1 MKTPVQLQYR
11 TRIPALMFL
20 SILLITTTWAQVQT
34 GRIVGTVT
42 DSQKAVLPNASV
54 TVTDSA
60 TNQSITVNTNDR
72 GDYVVTP
79 LNPGFYR
86 VTISSPGF
94 QRTSI
99 NSVEVQVGQ
108 SARVDVELKVG
119 EVGSIVEV
127 TSTAP
132 LLDTESGT
140 LGHVVTNRQ
149 IVNLPL
155 NGRSFYELARLTPG
169 AVALPGGGNLLRIR
183 ANYISGTAI
192 SGVRGRQTT
201 FLMDGVDVT
210 DHHQGGSLIQTS
222 IDALQEFKVQ
232 QSAYSA
238 EFSHAGGLLNA
249 TTKSGAN
256 RFHGGLFEFL
266 RNDKLDARN
275 FFALE
280 REVLKRNQFG
290 GTIGGPVTIP
300 KLYSGRNRTFF
311 FGSYE
316 GMRERQGM
324 VFNSIVPT
332 AAMKRGDFGALLPTR
347 SIYDPDTGA
356 AYTDNIIPMGQL
368 SQQALYYAQ
377 FIPDPNTASGTFTH
391 SPSRQLD
398 TDQFTVRLD
407 QSFTEKH
414 RIFMRYSFHDNRLND
429 PNPFPGLGYAPLRT
443 RGHNLVASMSN
454 IINPNFM
461 HEFRFSYLPTIINL
475 EAFGQG
481 RDYNKEAGVLGF
493 EETGRPGVT
502 GSFPDFNWSGYTAM
516 NGSAFDQRPKT
527 QDFKVYEWTDN
538 LTWIKGRNIYKFGTK
553 IRRWVPLFTDS
564 KQYQGQWLFNGSIT
578 GGPVTD
584 PLSGHPFA
592 DFMLGHPFQVTR
604 AFPADTFGGQ
614 GSYYH
619 LYFQDDIKVNSR
631 LTLNLGIRYEYSPWL
646 KGYRNQ
652 LGAFDP
658 TAAKP
663 VIIAGDDD
671 QIDLDA
677 QFAGSSAYALFRDLI
692 QTSSQAELPLSIT
705 RPDKNQWAP
714 RVGFAWRPV
723 GEKTVLRGGYGI
735 FYETENTDGRVN
747 NNMIPFK
754 LDETGFNDRTLKRS
768 MADFFDGNAL
778 TASAAPS
785 LGPTYTKLRMG
796 YDQHWNFGVQ
806 HELHSNIVAEID
818 YVGNKGSFLN
828 GTNAANNPP
837 AGPGAIQARRP
848 YPRFGSINYF
858 SQDVSSSYHAL
869 QAKLE
874 KRVSAGLWYLAS
886 YSFSKSM
893 IHQNAPAK
901 GGNTAWE
908 RSLAEFDVPHNL
920 AFSLGYELPVGRG
933 KRWLAGARGV
943 ADALLGGW
951 QMQGIL
957 GIRSGRPFTPTIS
970 ADRANIGIGNQRPN
984 RLASGELDNPTV
996 EQWFDA
1002 SAFVTPAQFTY
1013 GNSGANIL
1021 REDRFKGLDFSVFK
1035 QFRVT
1040 EGSLLQFRAE
1050 VFNLTN
1056 TPSFG
1061 PPMTAIDTAQAG
1073 RVTSTL
1079 SQPRQIQFALKYNF

>member
-1 MKTPVQLQYR
+1 MKTLVRPLFRKRVA
-11 TRIPALMFL
+11 ALLFL
-20 SILLITTTWAQVQT
+20 SLLLTVTAWAQVQT
-34 GRIVGTVT
+34 GRIVGTIT
-42 DSQKAVLPNASV
+42 DAQKAVLPNATV
-54 TVTDSA
+54 TVTESA
-60 TNQSITVNTNDR
+60 TNQSVTVSTNER

-86 VTISSPGF
+86 VTVSSPGF
-94 QRTSI
+94 QRTAI

-119 EVGSIVEV
+119 ELGSIVEV
-127 TSTAP
+127 TSAAP

-140 LGHVVTNRQ
+140 LGHVVTNTQ

-169 AVALPGGGNLLRIR
+169 AAALPGGGNLLRIR
-183 ANYISGTAI
+183 ANFISGTAI

-256 RFHGGLFEFL
+256 QFHGGLFEFL

-275 FFALE
+275 FFARE

-316 GMRERQGM
+316 GMRERQGL
-324 VFNSIVPT
+324 VFNNIVPT
-332 AAMKRGDFGALLPTR
+332 AAMKRGEFNG
-347 SIYDPDTGA
+347 
-356 AYTDNIIPMGQL
+356 NIIPIDQL
-368 SQQALYYAQ
+368 SRQALFFAQ
-377 FIPDPNTASGTFTH
+377 FIPDPNTASGTFVH
-391 SPSRQLD
+391 SPSRRLD
-398 TDQFTVRLD
+398 TDQFTIRLD
-407 QSFTEKH
+407 QSLTENH
-414 RIFMRYSFHDNRLND
+414 RIFLRYSFHDNRLD
-429 PNPFPGLGYAPLRT
+429 EPHAFPALGYAPLKT

-454 IINPNFM
+454 IIKPTFI
-461 HEFRFSYLPTIINL
+461 HEFRFSYLPAIVNL

-481 RDYNKEAGVLGF
+481 RDFNKEAGILGF

-502 GSFPDFNWSGYTAM
+502 GSFPDFSWSGYTSM

-527 QDFKVYEWTDN
+527 QDLKVYEWTDN

-564 KQYQGQWLFNGSIT
+564 KQYQGQWTFNGSIT
-578 GGPVTD
+578 GD
-584 PLSGHPFA
+584 PFA
-592 DFMLGHPFQVTR
+592 DFMLGYPRQVTR
-604 AFPADTFGGQ
+604 AFPTDTFGGE
-614 GSYYH
+614 GNYYH
-619 LYFQDDIKVNSR
+619 LYFQDDIKVNNR

-652 LGAFDP
+652 LGTFDP
-658 TAAKP
+658 TAARP

-677 QFAGSSAYALFRDLI
+677 QFAGPSAYALFRDLI
-692 QTSSQAELPLSIT
+692 QTSSQAGLPLTIT
-705 RPDKNQWAP
+705 SPDKNQWAP
-714 RVGFAWRPV
+714 RVGFAWRPF
-723 GEKTVLRGGYGI
+723 GDKTVLRGGYGI

-754 LDETGFNDRTLKRS
+754 LDETAFNDQTTLRT
-768 MADFFDGNAL
+768 MANFFGGKAL

-806 HELHSNIVAEID
+806 HEIRSNIVVEID

-837 AGPGAIQARRP
+837 AGSGAIQGRRP

-858 SQDVSSSYHAL
+858 SQDVSSNYHAL

-886 YSFSKSM
+886 YSFSKTM

-920 AFSLGYELPVGRG
+920 AFSWGYELPVGRG
-933 KRWLAGARGV
+933 KRWLAGARGFT
-943 ADALLGGW
+943 DALLGGW

-970 ADRANIGIGNQRPN
+970 ADRANIGIGGQRPN
-984 RLASGELDNPTV
+984 RLASGKLESPTV
-996 EQWFDA
+996 DRWFDV
-1002 SAFVTPAQFTY
+1002 SAFAMPAQFTY

-1061 PPMTAIDTAQAG
+1061 PPNAAIDTVAAG